1 MRDVNSTMYMFLP
14 NDEIKGTV
22 KLEVRH
28 DKLSDKKRYEAY
40 GLQLGLAG
48 FAEILYFN
56 ESGSEQN
63 VQNEAITPLF
73 I

>member
-1 MRDVNSTMYMFLP
+1 MYMFLP

-40 GLQLGLAG
+40 SDERIKYGP
-48 FAEILYFN
+48 E
-56 ESGSEQN
+56 
-63 VQNEAITPLF
+63 LF
-73 I
+73 ITFDLNLVARRVSSSPAGTPISAV